1 MGRFTRQE
9 DIDLAV
15 DNAKYNAAQ
24 KRLNE
29 MDERIKAKNI
39 VLWDEVICDREID
52 WIYQWRWKYTGEVTK
67 DTQYWNVR
75 YYVQFERNGIT
86 KTYPIHIDKITKA
99 VKRGRKKK

>member
-39 VLWDEVICDREID
+39 VL
-52 WIYQWRWKYTGEVTK
+52 
-67 DTQYWNVR
+67 
-75 YYVQFERNGIT
+75 
-86 KTYPIHIDKITKA
+86 
-99 VKRGRKKK
+99 